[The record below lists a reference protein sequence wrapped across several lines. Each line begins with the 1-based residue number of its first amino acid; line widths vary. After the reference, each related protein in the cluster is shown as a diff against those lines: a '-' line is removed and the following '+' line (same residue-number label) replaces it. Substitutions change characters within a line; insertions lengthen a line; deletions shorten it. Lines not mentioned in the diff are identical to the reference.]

1 MLEKQAFI
9 EAPFARRAGG
19 FGSLVPNQPP
29 FSYNAAPRMIY
40 RVLTRNGEPMRYV
53 PVGPKRTSHGPLAV
67 VEELSP
73 ESRMEVPVAAPVG
86 LESSLLVDAGFME
99 IA

>member
-19 FGSLVPNQPP
+19 FGSLVQNQPP
-29 FSYNAAPRMIY
+29 FNYNAAPRMIY
-40 RVLTRNGEPMRYV
+40 RVLTRTGEPMRCF
-53 PVGPKRTSHGPLAV
+53 PVGAKGTSHGLLAV
-67 VEELSP
+67 VEDFSP
-73 ESRMEVPVAAPVG
+73 ESRMEVPVAAPQG
-86 LESSLLVDAGFME
+86 LEFSLLVDAGFVE